1 MRKEWIEE
9 LIQKLLNEQKT
20 NQKDGI
26 YAWMQIEA
34 AYQSNKIEG
43 NTLTRKQVASIF
55 TRGEIIPDDNTIRLI
70 DIEETTGHFVMFDE
84 MLKTLNNSVSNNLL
98 KKYHLCF
105 RNSSSQDVRKGSYA
119 GEYHK
124 QNKQEEHECQR
135 VTQRMDDLI
144 NTYNERDTHSLE
156 SLARFHAAYEE
167 IMPFQGGNSRIG
179 RLLLIKECLRSNQI
193 PFIVHA
199 ANQATYKDALR
210 KAQDEQLDE
219 LMVFFKKEQINFE
232 REIEKIISKEK

>member
-20 NQKDGI
+20 NQKEGI

-124 QNKQEEHECQR
+124 QKEQEEHECQR

-179 RLLLIKECLRSNQI
+179 RLLLIKECLRSKQI

-219 LMVFFKKEQINFE
+219 LMDFFKKEQINFE

>member
-9 LIQKLLNEQKT
+9 LIQRLLEEQKA
-20 NQKDGI
+20 NQKDGV

-55 TRGEIIPDDNTIRLI
+55 TRGEIIPDDNSIRLV

-179 RLLLIKECLRSNQI
+179 RLLLIKECLRSKQI

-210 KAQDEQLDE
+210 KA
-219 LMVFFKKEQINFE
+219 
-232 REIEKIISKEK
+232 